1 MAPVNFLDYVL
12 PADGSDRSLAMTRA
26 LQSNAWVYVPAG
38 TYSFATLPVVVPAN
52 RRITLDQGANYGIAC
67 TDTKETLCSINRI
80 SNIGGVGIYFAGG
93 SAALIQNNDV
103 RSCNTGGTS
112 SSGIRVNNFDRVT
125 LSGNSYRKDPS
136 KSNHAVYA
144 ISLSSTTTAA
154 RRYGNMI
161 LGQGQTADIDPS
173 EPAGVNKSPL
183 DSGL

>member
-26 LQSNAWVYVPAG
+26 LQSNTWVYVPAG

-52 RRITLDQGANYGIAC
+52 RRITLDQGAIISRGMA
-67 TDTKETLCSINRI
+67 KE
-80 SNIGGVGIYFAGG
+80 NIFQNVLSTSTAG
-93 SAALIQNNDV
+93 A
-103 RSCNTGGTS
+103 
-112 SSGIRVNNFDRVT
+112 
-125 LSGNSYRKDPS
+125 
-136 KSNHAVYA
+136 
-144 ISLSSTTTAA
+144 
-154 RRYGNMI
+154 YGNMI